1 MDTTLPTIET
11 FGKIRIVL
19 ADDHPIFRDAVS
31 RMLSF
36 EPDFLVVA
44 QVNDGMDVLDA
55 LNRYRPDILLLD
67 LHMPGLSGLDTL
79 EKLGQAK
86 AEARVIL
93 LTGSDDR
100 DQLVRA
106 LKLGACGIVQK
117 QTATELLIDSIR
129 LVHSGGLWMD
139 SRSTAVIRGRVPS
152 SHVPPPL
159 VTRNGRNLP
168 LLSQREREVLHLVAQ
183 GFKNSD
189 LAKKLLISEQTV
201 KNHLHRIFE
210 KWEVT
215 DRLELALHAID
226 RRIFGTSKNSA
237 SEMTKSRPITDESG
251 GGRSDQLRGDRN
263 DTYLAENAAQIVGD

>member
-1 MDTTLPTIET
+1 
-11 FGKIRIVL
+11 
-19 ADDHPIFRDAVS
+19 
-31 RMLSF
+31 
-36 EPDFLVVA
+36 
-44 QVNDGMDVLDA
+44 
-55 LNRYRPDILLLD
+55 
-67 LHMPGLSGLDTL
+67 
-79 EKLGQAK
+79 
-86 AEARVIL
+86 
-93 LTGSDDR
+93 
-100 DQLVRA
+100 
-106 LKLGACGIVQK
+106 
-117 QTATELLIDSIR
+117 
-129 LVHSGGLWMD
+129 
-139 SRSTAVIRGRVPS
+139 
-152 SHVPPPL
+152 
-159 VTRNGRNLP
+159 

-263 DTYLAENAAQIVGD
+263 DTYLAENATQIVGD